1 MTPAAPYAPDR
12 MPEDETASQGD
23 ADYKAER
30 RRARA
35 ALARRMMHRLN
46 EVDPELAAKLT
57 AAGFVPPDPTGDEFP
72 ITTPMEVVQRFLE
85 RSVERHPSML
95 GQLGLTAIQML
106 SEAGDDSIGPG
117 TATPLTV
124 VFTDI
129 EGFTSYTEAEGD
141 DAASALV
148 NRHHQR
154 VGPIIRGRGGRVT
167 KRMGDGMLITFPE
180 PEAAVLCAL
189 EMVNTTPD
197 PLRLRA
203 GMHAGDVVVTRD
215 DVLGHVVNV
224 AARVTEAAGGGEVLV
239 TSAVRDAADEL
250 PGIDWGPLEERPF
263 RGLAEPVKV
272 CTVRRRD

>member
-1 MTPAAPYAPDR
+1 MSDKGPGRPDEAEHR
-12 MPEDETASQGD
+12 S
-23 ADYKAER
+23 ER

-35 ALARRMMHRLN
+35 ALARRMMQRLN
-46 EVDPELAAKLT
+46 EVDPELAEKLR
-57 AAGFVPPDPTGDEFP
+57 AAGFVVPDPTGDDSDQFP
-72 ITTPMEVVQRFLE
+72 ATTPMEVVQRFLE

-106 SEAGDDSIGPG
+106 SEASDDSIGPG
-117 TATPLTV
+117 IATPLTV

-129 EGFTSYTEAEGD
+129 EGFTSFTEAQGD
-141 DAASALV
+141 EAASALV
-148 NRHHQR
+148 NRHHQQ
-154 VGPIIRGRGGRVT
+154 VGPVIRGRGGRVT

-189 EMVNTTPD
+189 EMVEATAD

-224 AARVTEAAGGGEVLV
+224 AARVTEAAEGGEVLV
-239 TSAVRDAADEL
+239 TSVVQDAAEDL
-250 PGIDWGPLEERPF
+250 PGIEWGPLEQRPF

-272 CTVRRRD
+272 CTVRRR